1 MDLVIGMGNPWRGD
15 DGIGHAVVE
24 SVESRPQVKTM
35 AVQQLVP
42 ELAEWIRSA
51 DRVLF
56 VDASI
61 EAEELTLQRV
71 RPSLHRGLGHAC
83 SPGAV
88 LEWTALAYG
97 ARPEAWLLQ
106 IPAASFGP
114 GAGLSP
120 QLARRVPESAAAVNA
135 WLDRGLHAA
144 DSRSSE
150 EEA

>member
-24 SVESRPQVKTM
+24 AVESRPEVKTM

-42 ELAEWIRSA
+42 ELAEWIRTA

-61 EAEELTLQRV
+61 EVEDVTLERV
-71 RPSLHRGLGHAC
+71 QPSSHRGLGHAC

-106 IPAASFGP
+106 IPAASFAP
-114 GAGLSP
+114 GTGLSP
-120 QLARRVPESAAAVNA
+120 ALARRVPESAAAVNA
-135 WLDRGLHAA
+135 WLGQGLHEAA
-144 DSRSSE
+144 SRSSE